1 MRARQPPS
9 ALDECLASSARAI
22 AAAKDHLAKIQF
34 RIDSILRRIER
45 SAETIKISQALLAK
59 MQDAEDSN

>member
-22 AAAKDHLAKIQF
+22 AAKDHLAKIQF

-59 MQDAEDSN
+59 MQDAENSN